1 MNLVYAALHLFLYV
15 NSTVCMCELHCCF
28 IQVFCTNALFFI
40 LSLWLEL
47 CIYMSN
53 CTAFVL
59 FVQFLTSIVKLYFDA
74 VFVFHAGAPG
84 FEEVTQLI
92 DHYFAEGNVGV
103 SFDQRRPVLSETQSQ
118 SLDRKSVV

>member
-1 MNLVYAALHLFLYV
+1 MNCIVVLFK
-15 NSTVCMCELHCCF
+15 
-28 IQVFCTNALFFI
+28 FFVQCI
-40 LSLWLEL
+40 IFYFDFMVEH

-53 CTAFVL
+53 CTTFVL

-74 VFVFHAGAPG
+74 VFVFHAGAPV

-103 SFDQRRPVLSETQSQ
+103 SFDQRCPVLSETQSQ
-118 SLDRKSVV
+118 CVDGTEEVTQD